1 MKKRIISMCLAL
13 ALMAGLSVSA
23 SATVTGSMENFTD
36 KQTYTEGQF
45 TDVNASDWFGAGTA
59 KMYSLGLMNGTG
71 GATFSPMKNITAPE
85 IYLLMARIADLYI
98 GGTGEISGDWQTA
111 GYTYLQEKGLAVD
124 LQAAQDGTVAR
135 AYVVGQ
141 LMRIL
146 PASEFEAINTV
157 DKLPDVN
164 GETPYSAE
172 ILILYRAG
180 VLTGGDDYGT
190 FSPNSPIT
198 RGELATVLGRVVES
212 QERKSFTLDRG
223 YAGVGVNTGMT
234 LDYNDLFANLPN
246 AQAVID
252 KYGVVGGASGTRVM
266 IKGVALKVNSD
277 FVEITGFD
285 YSSNDPVRYDA
296 TMAFI
301 RDICD
306 NESGN
311 AIVAWFDEL
320 SNKRDE
326 CISGK
331 ITKDE
336 FYKFIDAVLTEGNK
350 TQFGNVYL
358 GGNIESIKIYPLAQ

>member
-1 MKKRIISMCLAL
+1 MKKRIISMCLTL
-13 ALMAGLSVSA
+13 ALMVGLSVSA

-45 TDVNASDWFGAGTA
+45 TDVYVSDWFGAGTA
-59 KMYSLGLMNGTG
+59 KMYRLGLMNGTG

-85 IYLLMARIADLYI
+85 IYLLMARIADLYS
-98 GGTGEISGDWQTA
+98 GGTGEVSGDWQTA

-157 DKLPDVN
+157 EKLPDVN

-172 ILILYRAG
+172 ILTLYRAG

-212 QERKSFTLDRG
+212 QGRKIFTPT
-223 YAGVGVNTGMT
+223 AT
-234 LDYNDLFANLPN
+234 
-246 AQAVID
+246 
-252 KYGVVGGASGTRVM
+252 KS
-266 IKGVALKVNSD
+266 ALCS
-277 FVEITGFD
+277 
-285 YSSNDPVRYDA
+285 PPWAR
-296 TMAFI
+296 
-301 RDICD
+301 R
-306 NESGN
+306 
-311 AIVAWFDEL
+311 
-320 SNKRDE
+320 
-326 CISGK
+326 
-331 ITKDE
+331 
-336 FYKFIDAVLTEGNK
+336 
-350 TQFGNVYL
+350 
-358 GGNIESIKIYPLAQ
+358 